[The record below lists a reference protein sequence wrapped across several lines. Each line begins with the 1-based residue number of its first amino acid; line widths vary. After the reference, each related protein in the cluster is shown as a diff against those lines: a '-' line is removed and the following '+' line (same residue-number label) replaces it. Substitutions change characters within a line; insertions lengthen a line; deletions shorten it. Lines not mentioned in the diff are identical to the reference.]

1 MPDSDTLAYDDRP
14 ADSVGLVTPHV
25 VKFETPLP
33 LACGKTLPE
42 YELIYETYGTLNAER
57 SNAVL
62 ICHALSGHHHAA
74 GLPHGRGSQT
84 WLVGCPYRPRQ
95 IHRHQSLFRGVAEQ
109 PRRLPRQYWPGEP

>member
-42 YELIYETYGTLNAER
+42 YELIYETYGTLNATR
-57 SNAVL
+57 YMFFVARGL
-62 ICHALSGHHHAA
+62 ALETFSSA
-74 GLPHGRGSQT
+74 S
-84 WLVGCPYRPRQ
+84 
-95 IHRHQSLFRGVAEQ
+95 I
-109 PRRLPRQYWPGEP
+109 

>member
-42 YELIYETYGTLNAER
+42 YE
-57 SNAVL
+57 
-62 ICHALSGHHHAA
+62 
-74 GLPHGRGSQT
+74 
-84 WLVGCPYRPRQ
+84 
-95 IHRHQSLFRGVAEQ
+95 
-109 PRRLPRQYWPGEP
+109 